1 MYLVRKRALGDVLWI
16 EPVIRALAAR
26 YRKVTVI
33 TRYNDLFQNYPLFN
47 VRFRSSLS
55 FPERV
60 LLRLERVLGTRL
72 CSIDLDGAYE
82 HSPHHHFLEAYQEKA
97 GLPIMKEYP
106 RLYFSD
112 AEKNAAVGI
121 ERPFVVL
128 HLESLTDK
136 NYRKVYGIDWPVI
149 VNRLRAEGYHVVQ
162 LGQHPEPL
170 ADVEHRNTT
179 LREMMVLLSK
189 ASFFIGLDSGPSHIA
204 AALGIPS
211 ILFFGA
217 VNPSYRH
224 FFGLLKG
231 LILQGPCPYAG
242 CFHEAP
248 DPEKMICRLVGS
260 EGIPVCS
267 EHTTGGVLNAIDRL
281 KKTYVC

>member
-26 YRKVTVI
+26 CRKVTVV
-33 TRYNDLFQNYPLFN
+33 TRYNDLFQNYPLPN
-47 VRFRSSLS
+47 VRFRSSLTV
-55 FPERV
+55 PERL
-60 LLRLERVLGTRL
+60 LLRLERVLGTRV

-82 HSPHHHFLEAYQEKA
+82 HSPHRHFLEAYQEKA
-97 GLPIMKEYP
+97 GLPVLKEYP
-106 RLYFSD
+106 RLYLSEN
-112 AEKNAAVGI
+112 EKNTSPGI
-121 ERPFVVL
+121 EGRFVVL

-136 NYRKVYGIDWPVI
+136 NYRKVYGIDWATI
-149 VNRLRAEGYHVVQ
+149 VGQLLKDGYHVVQ
-162 LGQHPEPL
+162 LGQHPEML
-170 ADVEHRNTT
+170 SNVEHRKTT
-179 LREMMVLLSK
+179 LREMIALLSK

-204 AALGIPS
+204 AALGVPS

-217 VNPSYRH
+217 VNPAYRH
-224 FFGLLKG
+224 FSGLLKG

-242 CFHEAP
+242 CFHEAR
-248 DPEKMICRLVGS
+248 DPEKMVCRLVGS

-267 EHTTGGVLNAIDRL
+267 EHSTAGVLDAIDRL